1 MLSVRDMEM
10 GRTTVNISMKVVDDL
25 KIRSRKVN
33 EILGVCPVCDCND
46 ANFNTNKLAWRCW
59 HCNASGRIIPD
70 EGYIFKE
77 EEEPVL
83 DIPEIRKIYSSL
95 AQKYHNKLTQP
106 VLDYLKT
113 RGLTQQTIDSF
124 LIGFCPTDFFD
135 DYSNKLAEDSGV
147 LYQNYPVLT
156 NRITIPYVVG
166 SEVTDLRGRIA
177 SGIFAYK
184 DGTPT
189 YSSLSGN
196 HKTRGATFLFNYDI
210 IGSNQRIIL
219 TEGEFKAI
227 IGCQHG
233 FPVVAMP
240 GIRMWQKEWAI
251 LFKDKELIL
260 APDSDG
266 FGGTRSPAYQMVR
279 TIADDVPNVKVAI
292 LRLANRYDKVDID
305 SMIVGGGLKT
315 FERAING
322 AVPAKSW
329 LKQKER
335 KGYGRK
341 RTT

>member
-1 MLSVRDMEM
+1 
-10 GRTTVNISMKVVDDL
+10 MKVVDDL
-25 KIRSRKVN
+25 KIRSRKAN
-33 EILGVCPVCDCND
+33 EILGVCPVCDCKD
-46 ANFNTNKLAWRCW
+46 ANFNTNKLTWRCW
-59 HCNASGRIIPD
+59 HCNASGRIIPE
-70 EGYIFKE
+70 EGYVFKE

-83 DIPEIRKIYSSL
+83 DIPEIRRLYTSI

-106 VLDYLKT
+106 VLDYLKG

-124 LIGFCPTDFFD
+124 LLGFCPTDFFD
-135 DYSNKLAEDSGV
+135 DYSNRLAEDSGI

-156 NRITIPYVVG
+156 NRITIPYVAG
-166 SEVTDLRGRIA
+166 GEVTDLRGRIVN
-177 SGIFAYK
+177 SVFTYK

-210 IGSNQRIIL
+210 IANNHRVIL

-227 IGCQHG
+227 VAYQHG

-240 GIRMWQKEWAI
+240 GIRGWQKEWTI
-251 LFKDKELIL
+251 LFQNKELIL

-266 FGGTRSPAYQMVR
+266 FGGTRSPAYQMVSM
-279 TIADDVPNVKVAI
+279 IAQDVPTAKVAI
-292 LRLANRYDKVDID
+292 LRLLKRTEKEDID

-315 FERAING
+315 FERAVEG
-322 AVPAKSW
+322 AIPVKEW
-329 LKQKER
+329 LIQEER

-341 RTT
+341 RS